1 MLRTKLR
8 RIQWQGWL
16 FILPAFLVV
25 VALFIYPVASSVLY
39 SFTNKNLIRPDYRFI
54 GLSNY
59 LALLRDPSF
68 YAAFGRSIL
77 WTAASLA
84 GQLFVGFS
92 AALALNRIRRG
103 SALYRTMLIIPWAF
117 PSIVI
122 AFDWKWI
129 LNGVYGF
136 LNNLLLH
143 WGAIEQPV
151 MFLSDTR
158 LVFLTLLFINTW
170 FGAPLLM
177 VNILSALQTIPKD
190 QYEAARMDGA
200 NAWQVF
206 CHITLHHVRG
216 VIGLLLVLRTIWVF
230 NNFDLIFLLTGGG
243 PVEMTTTLP
252 IYTYNMGWNLKRI
265 GMASASSVVLMMFL
279 SLVCLLYFKLLDRW
293 DKVDEQ

>member
-1 MLRTKLR
+1 MLQKKLR
-8 RIQWQGWL
+8 RFEWHGWA
-16 FILPAFLVV
+16 FVFPALLVV
-25 VALFIYPVASSVLY
+25 VALFVYPVASSIWY
-39 SFTNKNLIRPDYRFI
+39 SFTNKNLIRPGCDFI
-54 GLSNY
+54 GLANY

-68 YAAFGRSIL
+68 FAAFGRSIL

-84 GQLFVGFS
+84 AQLLIGFS
-92 AALALNRIRRG
+92 AALALNSIRRG
-103 SALYRTMLIIPWAF
+103 SALYRTLLIIPWAF

-136 LNNLLLH
+136 LNNLLLQ
-143 WGAIEQPV
+143 WGVIGEPI

-190 QYEAARMDGA
+190 QYEAARIDGA
-200 NAWQVF
+200 NGWQVF
-206 CHITLHHVRG
+206 CHITLRHVRG

-230 NNFDLIFLLTGGG
+230 NNFELIFLLTGGG
-243 PVEMTTTLP
+243 PVELTTTLP
-252 IYTYNMGWNLKRI
+252 IYTYNMGWTLKKI
-265 GMASASSVVLMMFL
+265 GTASASAVILMLFL
-279 SLVCLLYFKLLDRW
+279 SLICMLYFRLLDRW